1 MFVKENKKVG
11 KLARIGRKESNTGT
25 RRKNLEKRD
34 NFDELGVDEE
44 IILK

>member
-1 MFVKENKKVG
+1 MFVKENKKAG
-11 KLARIGRKESNTGT
+11 NMARIGRKEGNTGS

-34 NFDELGVDEE
+34 NFEEIGVDGK